1 MGDCYCRPGYWGRV
15 PISSMKWWKGG
26 STGVEYEFS
35 YAAAEQEVGGWGRQ
49 LGPLHTERCEQA
61 GGTVMCHVAG
71 SGFRTNEEDVAKWQ
85 RVAAGHVCIPC
96 LSDWACKGGP
106 GFGESTCAEGHTGI
120 MCG

>member
-1 MGDCYCRPGYWGRV
+1 M
-15 PISSMKWWKGG
+15 
-26 STGVEYEFS
+26 EYEFS

-96 LSDWACKGGP
+96 LSDWACEGGP

-120 MCG
+120 MCGICIRNEVSLVRVRLYSVLTSLHRLKNTT